1 MWMYIIILFVL
12 LVIVLLL
19 YLRMKSSN
27 KPTPSSVFERSK
39 LEKMLEKELIPKA
52 SPVEAEKEDFRYR
65 DDYHKNVTDTA
76 GREMLQNEY
85 KSVLKGGIGK
95 LKSRDFDGAELEFS
109 KVIESDTANAAAY
122 YYRGLIKNERNQY
135 ANAVS
140 DFDLAFAYG
149 FSEPDIHMQRGLA
162 NLKLK
167 LHDKASGDFSTFLS
181 LQPEHV
187 EARFNKGLCEAA
199 SGRLPEAIAEFT
211 RTIELN
217 PKYELAYFERGKAY
231 LKMENKEDACR
242 DFNEAY
248 RKGCLPAHHY
258 VTTICKDKGESS

>member
-1 MWMYIIILFVL
+1 MWMYIIIALVL
-12 LVIVLLL
+12 LGIGIIL
-19 YLRMKSSN
+19 YFRMKSSD
-27 KPTPSSVFERSK
+27 KPSPASVFERSK

-52 SPVEAEKEDFRYR
+52 SPEDAEKEDFRYR
-65 DDYHKNVTDTA
+65 DDYHKNVTDAA
-76 GREMLQNEY
+76 GREVLQDEY
-85 KSVLKGGIGK
+85 KTVLKGGISKFK
-95 LKSRDFDGAELEFS
+95 LKDFDGAELEFS

-122 YYRGLIKNERNQY
+122 YYRGLIKNERNEY

-149 FSEPDIHMQRGLA
+149 FSEPDIHRQRGMA

-167 LHDKASGDFSTFLS
+167 LHDKAAGDFSTFLS
-181 LQPEHV
+181 LQPQDV

-199 SGRLPEAIAEFT
+199 AGRLPEAIAEFT

-231 LKMENKEDACR
+231 LKMDNKEDACK

-248 RKGCLPAHHY
+248 RMGCLPAHHY